1 MDVVTD
7 TANTLVRQSTSVLQA
22 AAGELAKQATAVAQL
37 AQANDTIAWFAGEDD
52 EATQDG
58 EFPVD
63 DIPAPVTAMP
73 IAALQSW
80 GSDWRQGFSTQTQE
94 ANANDPERRRLP
106 YTYDAEVNAKI
117 FLLQGDVCAPQVDVL
132 LTPTAAGYAIGASAT
147 FHRVLQF
154 GGRDLRAD
162 LEHLEPCRSGEVRF
176 TKAYNLP
183 CIRLALTVGPKF
195 KEKYPVAA
203 QNMLNACY
211 RECMQ
216 GVVEHEFR
224 TVAIPCS
231 WYQKGYPTEDQAH
244 VALRTLRRCL
254 EKLRRRIDAVV
265 MVAASPGDLEL
276 YETLMPLYFPRS
288 VDEAAMHIDGLP
300 DCCWTEWGEV
310 TLEERRI
317 RLSSCLMSRGESED
331 SDQDD
336 RAPIFSPSDDADKG
350 FLQAKDDA
358 DTTAMKRLEGTVT
371 EAETPDMARHACLRY
386 LRRARE
392 MRSEHEATRFVFR
405 AGQDRFGRKMVVLLG
420 ARLPPLGVRDER
432 TLPLFVK
439 ELEMLGSDR
448 FALLYVNSNVSA
460 LDTSKLEV
468 FQEMLAVISMKY
480 RNSLDQVLVLHP
492 DLWFRAAFAMGRAV
506 SDIAAS
512 VWHDTVYLERLE
524 NLANFHA
531 VAELQLPT
539 YVQTYDAFS

>member
-1 MDVVTD
+1 
-7 TANTLVRQSTSVLQA
+7 
-22 AAGELAKQATAVAQL
+22 
-37 AQANDTIAWFAGEDD
+37 
-52 EATQDG
+52 
-58 EFPVD
+58 
-63 DIPAPVTAMP
+63 
-73 IAALQSW
+73 
-80 GSDWRQGFSTQTQE
+80 
-94 ANANDPERRRLP
+94 
-106 YTYDAEVNAKI
+106 
-117 FLLQGDVCAPQVDVL
+117 
-132 LTPTAAGYAIGASAT
+132 
-147 FHRVLQF
+147 
-154 GGRDLRAD
+154 
-162 LEHLEPCRSGEVRF
+162 
-176 TKAYNLP
+176 
-183 CIRLALTVGPKF
+183 
-195 KEKYPVAA
+195 
-203 QNMLNACY
+203 
-211 RECMQ
+211 MQ
-216 GVVEHEFR
+216 GVVENELR
-224 TVAIPCS
+224 TVAIPCA

-254 EKLRRRIDAVV
+254 EKLRRSIDSVV
-265 MVAASPGDLEL
+265 LVAASSGELEL

-288 VDEAAMHIDGLP
+288 ADEAAMHVDGLP
-300 DCCWTEWGEV
+300 ECCWTEWGEV

-317 RLSSCLMSRGESED
+317 RLSSCLINRGENED
-331 SDQDD
+331 SDEEDMT
-336 RAPIFSPSDDADKG
+336 PIFSPSDDADKG
-350 FLQAKDDA
+350 FLQARDDA

-405 AGQDRFGRKMVVLLG
+405 AGQDRFGRKIVVLLG

-512 VWHDTVYLERLE
+512 IWHDTVYLERLE
-524 NLANFHA
+524 NLANVHA

-539 YVQTYDAFS
+539 YVQAYDAFS